1 MSQHRKLRMGMIGGS
16 TNAFIGAVHRMAVA
30 LDGQI
35 ELVCGAFSSD
45 PEKSKETGNAL
56 FLQKNRIYKNYEEM
70 ILTEKTL
77 SENERMDFV
86 SIVTPNFLHFDPCKL
101 ALENGFHVMCEK
113 PIALNLVEAKA
124 LESIVFKSNLVF
136 GLTHNYTSYPMVKE
150 AKAIV
155 KEGKLGSIIKV
166 IVEYQQGWLSDK
178 IEDNGQKQAL
188 WRTDSI
194 KAGISCCVADIGTH
208 AENLAEFVTGLKI
221 KELCADITSFV
232 EGRELEDDAN
242 MLVRFDNGAKGTII
256 VSQVTCG
263 EENELKLRIFGK
275 KGNLEWLQSD
285 PNNLILKLVDVPKQ
299 ILRPG
304 NNFLRDE
311 TKFNTRLPAGHP
323 EGYIESLA
331 NLYKEFGK
339 EIWKLKSGE
348 IINYQKFNF
357 PSILDGIRGMRF
369 IEAVIYSGKNNS
381 CWVTI

>member
-1 MSQHRKLRMGMIGGS
+1 MGMIGGS
-16 TNAFIGAVHRMAVA
+16 TNAFIGAVHRMAAA

-45 PEKSKETGNAL
+45 PEKSKETGRAL

-70 ILTEKTL
+70 ILIEKTL
-77 SENERMDFV
+77 PENERMDFV

-113 PIALNLVEAKA
+113 PVALNLVEAKA
-124 LESIVFKSNLVF
+124 LESIVLKSNLVF
-136 GLTHNYTSYPMVKE
+136 ALTHNYTSYPMVKE

-155 KEGKLGSIIKV
+155 KEGKLGKIIKV

-178 IEDNGQKQAL
+178 IEDDGQKQAL
-188 WRTDSI
+188 WRTDSS

-256 VSQVTCG
+256 VSQVASG

-285 PNNLILKLVDVPKQ
+285 P
-299 ILRPG
+299 
-304 NNFLRDE
+304 
-311 TKFNTRLPAGHP
+311 
-323 EGYIESLA
+323 
-331 NLYKEFGK
+331 
-339 EIWKLKSGE
+339 
-348 IINYQKFNF
+348 
-357 PSILDGIRGMRF
+357 
-369 IEAVIYSGKNNS
+369 
-381 CWVTI
+381 